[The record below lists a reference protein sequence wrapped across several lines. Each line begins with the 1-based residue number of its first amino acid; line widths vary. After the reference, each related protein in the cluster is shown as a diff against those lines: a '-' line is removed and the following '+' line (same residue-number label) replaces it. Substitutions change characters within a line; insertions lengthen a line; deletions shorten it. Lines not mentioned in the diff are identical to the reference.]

1 MSQLTLDLGP
11 EPDQRFERF
20 VPGDNGA
27 VLAHLQALLPGDPP
41 SLIWGGEGVGK
52 SHLLAALAQAWRSRG
67 AVVQAFDATTR
78 PPWKLTAPARLVLFD
93 DVHAL
98 DPDQQHAAF
107 LAFIEAV
114 GQGAAVVATSR
125 VPAVDLPL
133 RDDLRTRLAWG
144 PSFGLMPLDEA
155 GLRQLLRQEGLHR
168 GLQLPD
174 ELIDYLLL
182 RFARDSGFLVPLLT
196 RLDDYALRTKRAP
209 TVPLLRQMLN
219 EEPHPV

>member
-20 VPGDNGA
+20 VAGPNAGL
-27 VLAHLQALLPGDPP
+27 LAHLQALQAGDAPT
-41 SLIWGGEGVGK
+41 LMWGADGAGK
-52 SHLLAALAQAWRSRG
+52 SHLLAALAHAWRSSG

-78 PPWKLTAPARLVLFD
+78 PPWQLAAPARLVLLD

-98 DPDQQHAAF
+98 DPDQQQAAF
-107 LAFIEAV
+107 TVFIEAV
-114 GQGAAVVATSR
+114 GQGASVVAASR

-144 PSFGLMPLDEA
+144 PSFALEPLDEA
-155 GLRQLLRQEGLHR
+155 GLRQLLLQEGLHR

-174 ELIDYLLL
+174 ELMDYLLL
-182 RFARDSGFLVPLLT
+182 RFARDSSFLLPLLT
-196 RLDDYALRTKRAP
+196 RFDDYALRTKRAP

>member
-20 VPGDNGA
+20 VAGPNA
-27 VLAHLQALLPGDPP
+27 ALLTHLQALQPGDAPT
-41 SLIWGGEGVGK
+41 LISGAVGSGK
-52 SHLLAALAQAWRSRG
+52 SHLLASLAQAWRSRG
-67 AVVQAFDATTR
+67 AVVQAFDSSTR
-78 PPWKLTAPARLVLFD
+78 PPWELSGQARLVLLD
-93 DVHAL
+93 DVQAL
-98 DPDQQHAAF
+98 DTEQQRAAF
-107 LAFIEAV
+107 AAFIEAV
-114 GQGAAVVATSR
+114 GQGAVVVAASR

-144 PSFGLMPLDEA
+144 PSFALAPLNEA
-155 GLRQLLRQEGLHR
+155 GLRQLLLQEGLHR
-168 GLQLPD
+168 GLQLPE

>member
-27 VLAHLQALLPGDPP
+27 VLAHLQALQPGDPP